1 MITYKEALRYSARFL
16 KEFFDVNEMD
26 ADGLALSLIG
36 RNEPHTIWTFGVID
50 TNDVERYTTE
60 IISGDKVVYNY
71 TLTASYGY
79 VAFVKVYETCD
90 GLIWCEINRE
100 GEMYVGILS

>member
-1 MITYKEALRYSARFL
+1 MITYKEALKYSAPFL

-26 ADGLALSLIG
+26 VDGLALSLIG

-50 TNDVERYTTE
+50 TNDVERYATE
-60 IISGDKVVYNY
+60 IINGDKVNY
-71 TLTASYGY
+71 TVTASYGY
-79 VAFVKVYETCD
+79 VAFVKVYETYD